1 MFSALTRAP
10 LVRSVAKGLTQRSF
24 QSSVKQQYAIL
35 EKQAQGLS
43 QRSIALATDNHF
55 NFLSSKTHSLPVAY
69 NQSIRF
75 FSEDAGKRP
84 DSNPSAPSDA
94 IPPPLAESPTNPGK
108 TEYSDKV
115 VALCDQML
123 ELNILELTSLTSLF
137 QEKTGITDDM
147 LAVSSGGG
155 GGGGPA
161 VAVEEE
167 VKEEKVIFDVKLTGF
182 DAKSKIKVIKEVR
195 TITGLGLKE
204 AKEMVEGAPKTIK
217 KDVKKEEADELVE
230 KLKAAGGEAEL
241 E

>member
-75 FSEDAGKRP
+75 FSEDA
-84 DSNPSAPSDA
+84 
-94 IPPPLAESPTNPGK
+94 GK

-195 TITGLGLKE
+195 RSCEERTRLALVMRRFKGVT
-204 AKEMVEGAPKTIK
+204 MRQS
-217 KDVKKEEADELVE
+217 DVALN
-230 KLKAAGGEAEL
+230 
-241 E
+241 